1 MIKIIVAATLAVTMV
16 FALTSCGNQGGVSGE
31 TVTTNQSEEAVTE
44 FATITPPADGWT
56 LETINEVLNVGGKKL
71 SFPFR
76 FGDLGADYSIP
87 EIFDDKNNERL
98 GGTVYYKD
106 KPVFSVT
113 GQYNDEERNLE
124 NSLIDTIMMIDEFNY
139 TDLPPEKLLVIN
151 DLKIDSD
158 MSEIEEKLGT
168 VSLVASD
175 STAYQYIYAVGDSN
189 NAIMVGVDENTEKVN
204 TIWVVL
210 SYEVNAEI
218 K

>member
-1 MIKIIVAATLAVTMV
+1 MLKRMVAALMTAVFIT
-16 FALTSCGNQGGVSGE
+16 ALSACGNEGDVSGE
-31 TVTTNQSEEAVTE
+31 TATTANSEETVTE
-44 FATITPPADGWT
+44 FVTITPPEDGWT
-56 LETINEVLNVGGKKL
+56 LDAINEVLYVGGKKL

-76 FGDLGADYSIP
+76 FGDLGEDYSIP
-87 EIFDDKNNERL
+87 EIFDDENNERL

-113 GQYNDEERNLE
+113 GQYNDDERSLE

-151 DLKIDSD
+151 DLKIDSEQ
-158 MSEIEEKLGT
+158 SEIEEKLGT

-189 NAIMVGVDENTEKVN
+189 NAIMVGVDENTKKVN

-210 SYEVNAEI
+210 SYEVNAEA